1 MEKGEDDGIS
11 ALPDCLLLE
20 ILSRL
25 PSTKDAIIT
34 STLAKRWEHV
44 WTWVPSLIFKHSNH
58 SFENPNSSSDFAS
71 LVDKTLTQCRQL
83 KLKKFQVHT
92 FYDIRFE
99 SQFNNW
105 IHYAISCNVEELNLK
120 FLGRE
125 PEFLLD
131 QFLFNNSCF
140 TDVRLAGC
148 KLNPT
153 GAISWENL
161 RSLCISNVN
170 LDEDL
175 IVKILSGSPLLE
187 TLVVEYCYGH
197 GRPNIISDDES
208 ESESE
213 GSDIIKIRMSAPT
226 SLSPTQCPKLKKF
239 KVYTSYDVHFQSQLN
254 IWIHYAIRCNV
265 KELDLEF
272 WNTDSEYEFI
282 LGQIVFT
289 SSCFTELRVNGC
301 MLNPVGE
308 ISWKSL
314 RSLCISGYQSL
325 DEDSIENI
333 LSGSPVL
340 ETLILDNCYGYNRLD
355 ITSKSVKNLVLR
367 GYKDFSY
374 VESEADI
381 IEINA
386 PNILSLTIDHDVSLL
401 EEEVLK
407 GCIIN
412 LRHVTEVELGYLCS
426 KAISCLQ
433 AKGFV
438 LPSNVKLSGVR
449 ELANK
454 MQSGHHTHLIKGL
467 RSKHLESIAP
477 VEPKVQNARKNK
489 NFMLQH
495 CDRQAPNGITA
506 MTSTRETI
514 RLLSTTSWEKSMQ
527 AISMYITEALR
538 MSCINTFSNSY
549 PGMYAQE
556 QAHQKVT

>member
-1 MEKGEDDGIS
+1 MLEEGQNQREIAQKRIKCQEIMEKGEDDGIN

-71 LVDKTLTQCRQL
+71 LVDKTLTQCRQS

-92 FYDIRFE
+92 FYDIRLE

-131 QFLFNNSCF
+131 QFLFINSCF

-213 GSDIIKIRMSAPT
+213 SEASDIIKIRMSAPT

-289 SSCFTELRVNGC
+289 SSCFTELRVDGC

-325 DEDSIENI
+325 DEDLIENI

-367 GYKDFSY
+367 GYEDFSY

-386 PNILSLTIDHDVSLL
+386 PNILSLTIDHDVSLCKL
-401 EEEVLK
+401 LLLNVSSLVKAHLDYTCTKLTTPNEVEEEVLK
-407 GCIIN
+407 GCIMN

-449 ELANK
+449 
-454 MQSGHHTHLIKGL
+454 
-467 RSKHLESIAP
+467 
-477 VEPKVQNARKNK
+477 
-489 NFMLQH
+489 
-495 CDRQAPNGITA
+495 
-506 MTSTRETI
+506 
-514 RLLSTTSWEKSMQ
+514 
-527 AISMYITEALR
+527 
-538 MSCINTFSNSY
+538 
-549 PGMYAQE
+549 
-556 QAHQKVT
+556 